1 MEAIRRKMH
10 TFANKLLHDRKRQ
23 LITAAAAFFIVYV
36 LLMSG
41 IFSYFHS
48 KDSVTNRMNAKGGS
62 VTIYEP
68 SWDSSGQF
76 KAKASEPG
84 MKIEKDPYGYNN
96 GQSDVFIRLKMTID
110 TSNYTAKN
118 ETYAVNFPDDKS
130 KRTAAILSAIK
141 LENGDPLING
151 TVTNNPDFI
160 MSAVVENEKTV
171 YYFYYT
177 GENSDTMK
185 LVKPQESTKELF
197 NHIDI
202 PVYKKDYFG
211 VFDQPYNITLEAEG
225 VPASNYPNGL
235 TAAEAMTSGSPFN
248 R

>member
-1 MEAIRRKMH
+1 MH

-235 TAAEAMTSGSPFN
+235 TAAEAMTIGSPFN
-248 R
+248 G

>member
-1 MEAIRRKMH
+1 MH

-48 KDSVTNRMNAKGGS
+48 KDSVTNHMNAKGGS

>member
-1 MEAIRRKMH
+1 LEAIRRKMH

-248 R
+248 G

>member
-1 MEAIRRKMH
+1 MEDIRRKMH

-23 LITAAAAFFIVYV
+23 IMTAAAAFLIVYV

-48 KDSVTNRMNAKGGS
+48 KDSVTNRMNAKSGS
-62 VTIYEP
+62 VTIQEP

-84 MKIEKDPYGYNN
+84 MKIEKDPSGYNN

-110 TSNYTAKN
+110 AGSYTAKN
-118 ETYAVNFPDDKS
+118 DTYAANFPDDEA
-130 KRTAAILSAIK
+130 KRTAAILNAIK
-141 LENGDPLING
+141 LGNGDPLING
-151 TVTNNPDFI
+151 AVTNNPDFI
-160 MSAVVENEKTV
+160 MSTAFENEKTV

-177 GENSDTMK
+177 GENPDTMK

-197 NHIDI
+197 DHIDI

-225 VPASNYPNGL
+225 VPAANYPNGL
-235 TAAEAMTSGSPFN
+235 TVEEAKGSDSPFN
-248 R
+248 G

>member
-1 MEAIRRKMH
+1 MH

-41 IFSYFHS
+41 IFSYFYS

-248 R
+248 G

>member
-1 MEAIRRKMH
+1 MH

>member
-248 R
+248 G

>member
-1 MEAIRRKMH
+1 
-10 TFANKLLHDRKRQ
+10 
-23 LITAAAAFFIVYV
+23 
-36 LLMSG
+36 
-41 IFSYFHS
+41 
-48 KDSVTNRMNAKGGS
+48 
-62 VTIYEP
+62 
-68 SWDSSGQF
+68 
-76 KAKASEPG
+76 
-84 MKIEKDPYGYNN
+84 
-96 GQSDVFIRLKMTID
+96 
-110 TSNYTAKN
+110 
-118 ETYAVNFPDDKS
+118 
-130 KRTAAILSAIK
+130 
-141 LENGDPLING
+141 
-151 TVTNNPDFI
+151 

>member
-1 MEAIRRKMH
+1 MH

-248 R
+248 G

>member
-1 MEAIRRKMH
+1 MH

-96 GQSDVFIRLKMTID
+96 GQSDVFIRLKTTID

-248 R
+248 G

>member
-76 KAKASEPG
+76 RAKASRPS
-84 MKIEKDPYGYNN
+84 MKAR
-96 GQSDVFIRLKMTID
+96 RLHMIWFR
-110 TSNYTAKN
+110 A
-118 ETYAVNFPDDKS
+118 
-130 KRTAAILSAIK
+130 TAACRLPM
-141 LENGDPLING
+141 L
-151 TVTNNPDFI
+151 
-160 MSAVVENEKTV
+160 
-171 YYFYYT
+171 
-177 GENSDTMK
+177 
-185 LVKPQESTKELF
+185 
-197 NHIDI
+197 
-202 PVYKKDYFG
+202 
-211 VFDQPYNITLEAEG
+211 
-225 VPASNYPNGL
+225 
-235 TAAEAMTSGSPFN
+235 
-248 R
+248 